1 MTFAEQVKNEI
12 AQILPDRRCC
22 LVAELAGLARV
33 SGSIQFGTRP
43 AALLIAAPRAA
54 IARKV
59 FRLTRQLG
67 WQASIT
73 LRHYNRPRRYRVF
86 VVEIPVEQGGISVM
100 QELGLFDRKN
110 RMKEHLDPKVL
121 DRNCCRRAFLRG
133 CFLGSGFISDPE
145 HSYQLEFRLSTEEA
159 AREVSA
165 ALFRFGLTCGLRE
178 HNGRQVVYLKEA
190 EQIGEFLKVIGAAK
204 GVLDFENSRILKE
217 MRNRVNRLV
226 NCETANLKKSVE
238 TGLKQVE
245 MIRAIDE
252 QIGLAALPPRLRELA
267 ELRLRHPE
275 ASLAELGRLLAKPV
289 GKSGI
294 NHRMRE
300 LRRIAEA
307 IRNRED
313 GL

>member
-1 MTFAEQVKNEI
+1 MSFAEQVKNEI
-12 AQILPDRRCC
+12 AQIMPERRCC
-22 LVAELAGLARV
+22 LVAELAALARV
-33 SGSIQFGTRP
+33 SGSLQFGTRP
-43 AALLIAAPRAA
+43 TALLVAAPKAV
-54 IARKV
+54 IARKI
-59 FRLTRQLG
+59 FKLTRRLG
-67 WQASIT
+67 WQATVT
-73 LRHYNRPRRYRVF
+73 LRHYNRPRRYRLF
-86 VVEIPVEQGGISVM
+86 VVEIPVEQDGVSVL
-100 QELGLFDRKN
+100 QELGLFDRRN
-110 RMKEHLDPKVL
+110 RMKEHLDSRIL
-121 DRNCCRRAFLRG
+121 DRVCCRRAFLRG

-159 AREVSA
+159 AHEVSTT
-165 ALFRFGLTCGLRE
+165 LFRFGLTPGLRE

-190 EQIGEFLKVIGAAK
+190 EQIGEFLKVVGAVR

-226 NCETANLKKSVE
+226 NCETANLKKAVD
-238 TGLKQVE
+238 TGLKQAE
-245 MIRAIDE
+245 MIREIDE
-252 QIGLAALPPRLRELA
+252 KIGLASLPPRLRELA

-275 ASLAELGRLLAKPV
+275 ASLVELGRLLAKPV

-313 GL
+313 